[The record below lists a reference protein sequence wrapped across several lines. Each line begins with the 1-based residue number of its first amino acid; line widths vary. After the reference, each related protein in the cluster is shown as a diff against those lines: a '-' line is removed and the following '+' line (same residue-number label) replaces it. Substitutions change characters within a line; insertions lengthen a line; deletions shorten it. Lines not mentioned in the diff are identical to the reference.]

1 MRNGDLLFNEYR
13 ISILQDEKSSG
24 GDVPAVQWLRLCIS
38 SSGGAGMIP
47 DQETKILAT
56 CHMA

>member
-1 MRNGDLLFNEYR
+1 MGIYCLM
-13 ISILQDEKSSG
+13 SIEFQFLQDEKSSG

-38 SSGGAGMIP
+38 SSGGAGLIP